1 MFETH
6 QGSVSSLDE
15 RETGAVSKAKPPS
28 LVGYNK
34 ASRETPGSMSQEAT
48 IRHVCSET
56 VYVSYFE
63 KEITYTFGGVWE
75 KTIYM

>member
-34 ASRETPGSMSQEAT
+34 ASRETPGSMS
-48 IRHVCSET
+48 
-56 VYVSYFE
+56 
-63 KEITYTFGGVWE
+63 
-75 KTIYM
+75 